1 MVRGW
6 CDNGAVSE
14 RGAWRLGRVLGLG
27 LRAYRRLLRLRLWGD
42 AATPRPC
49 LLAVWHG
56 RLLGVLLHQ
65 KDSGMVTMASLSADG
80 ALAAGA
86 VASLGCRAVRGSAS
100 RGGSQALRQL
110 RRQLQAGAPLAG
122 LTVDGPRGPFR
133 QVKGGIVVAARWLG
147 LPIVPASFST
157 DRGRVLRSWDRMLV
171 PSPLARVW
179 VGYGRPILPSQL
191 PEELEAACA
200 RVGQAID
207 ELTRELD
214 RGASGRLWWPELAP

>member
-1 MVRGW
+1 MGV
-6 CDNGAVSE
+6 
-14 RGAWRLGRVLGLG
+14 
-27 LRAYRRLLRLRLWGD
+27 YRRLLRLQLWQGV
-42 AATPRPC
+42 APPTPC

-65 KDSGMVTMASLSADG
+65 QGSGMVTMASLSADG

-157 DRGRVLRSWDRMLV
+157 NRGRVLGSWDRMLV
-171 PSPLARVW
+171 PAPLAQVW
-179 VGYGRPILPSQL
+179 VGYGQPIFPAQL
-191 PEELEAACA
+191 PQELETACA
-200 RVGQAID
+200 QVGQAID
-207 ELTRELD
+207 KLTRELD
-214 RGASGRLWWPELAP
+214 RNASGRLWWPELSP